1 MLRGKDADDR
11 MEMYI
16 KSTQYRLWLI
26 ITNGH
31 KPIPRPEVEW
41 AYTNLVIME
50 LNTKARYTLTCTFS
64 INKNNKK
71 ITKEI
76 WDSFSINYEF
86 TNAMFGRLQTLS
98 WDELLGIHL
107 VYEVHLQNK
116 DHMPKRDFTAL
127 KSRETISKKEEKRDP
142 LKLLKFIWLSLMS
155 PKIVVKNPKQ

>member
-1 MLRGKDADDR
+1 MTLYVKRTTTIQEAK
-11 MEMYI
+11 
-16 KSTQYRLWLI
+16 
-26 ITNGH
+26 
-31 KPIPRPEVEW
+31 
-41 AYTNLVIME
+41 NL
-50 LNTKARYTLTCTFS
+50 K
-64 INKNNKK
+64 
-71 ITKEI
+71 
-76 WDSFSINYEF
+76 
-86 TNAMFGRLQTLS
+86 TLS

>member
-1 MLRGKDADDR
+1 

-50 LNTKARYTLTCTFS
+50 LNTKACYTLTCTFS
-64 INKNNKK
+64 INKNNK
-71 ITKEI
+71 
-76 WDSFSINYEF
+76 
-86 TNAMFGRLQTLS
+86 
-98 WDELLGIHL
+98 
-107 VYEVHLQNK
+107 NK

-142 LKLLKFIWLSLMS
+142 LKLLKFLWLSLMS